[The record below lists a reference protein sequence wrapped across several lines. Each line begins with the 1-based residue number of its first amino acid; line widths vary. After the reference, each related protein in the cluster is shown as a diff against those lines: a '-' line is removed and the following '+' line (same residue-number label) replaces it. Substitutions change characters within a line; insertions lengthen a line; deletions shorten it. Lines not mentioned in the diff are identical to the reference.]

1 MITIKLKK
9 NFLPLF
15 FVLLCAFCI
24 FKMPYAVTGGITDGL
39 KICFYTVL
47 PSLFPF
53 TVLSS
58 YISRT
63 DALLPVYRFLSPVTK
78 YVFRQPPAA
87 APVIVMS
94 LIGGFPIGAKMTAEL
109 YCDGR
114 LTENQAQRLNMFC
127 MNAGPA
133 FTVTAVGVSMLSSR
147 RAGAVIFASLCAS
160 SLIIGFLTSF
170 LDDKSGFTEYKSRG
184 VMNPLSALS
193 ASVTDA
199 VNTML
204 SICAWIIMFSA
215 VTGCFEASC
224 ADSGLLL
231 AVCSLTEVTDGCRRA
246 CGVLPLPAITAIIG
260 FGGLCVHCQ
269 VYQFIAKTGIK
280 YRLFFA
286 FRAINAAVAALISH
300 ILFTLFPVEV
310 STLSAPAF
318 DTAPFSASLPAFL
331 ALASMCVIMI
341 FDVDTKKKLW

>member
-1 MITIKLKK
+1 
-9 NFLPLF
+9 
-15 FVLLCAFCI
+15 
-24 FKMPYAVTGGITDGL
+24 
-39 KICFYTVL
+39 
-47 PSLFPF
+47 
-53 TVLSS
+53 
-58 YISRT
+58 
-63 DALLPVYRFLSPVTK
+63 
-78 YVFRQPPAA
+78 
-87 APVIVMS
+87 MS

-147 RAGAVIFASLCAS
+147 RA
-160 SLIIGFLTSF
+160 
-170 LDDKSGFTEYKSRG
+170 
-184 VMNPLSALS
+184 
-193 ASVTDA
+193 
-199 VNTML
+199 
-204 SICAWIIMFSA
+204 
-215 VTGCFEASC
+215 
-224 ADSGLLL
+224 
-231 AVCSLTEVTDGCRRA
+231 

-260 FGGLCVHCQ
+260 FGGFCVHCQ

-318 DTAPFSASLPAFL
+318 DAAPFSASLPAFL
-331 ALASMCVIMI
+331 ALAAMCVIMI